1 MAQLAI
7 RGGTPIRSTPFPESV
22 VWDDRELAQVTEVI
36 RSSQWGGGIGAV
48 KNRQLGELMARLHDA
63 RYCVPV
69 SSGTAAL
76 EVALEAIGVGPGDE
90 VIVPAYTW
98 IATPLSALS
107 IGALAVFADV
117 DRATF
122 NMDPGDA
129 ERKITPRTRA
139 IVPVHW
145 GGRPVDLD
153 AFLEL
158 GRQRGI
164 PILEDAAQ
172 AHGARWRG
180 RGVGSWGA
188 AGCFSFQQSKTI
200 TAGEGGAVTTNDKA
214 IEERVASYANCG
226 RIRPT
231 DQHLSANPV
240 GHNHRLSDLQ
250 AAVLVAQLS
259 RLDELADRRQR
270 NADQLDRALAG
281 IEGIAVRPADE
292 RIGRSAYYLYLFRYD
307 PAAFGGLPRDEFAR
321 ALQAE
326 GIPAFAGGGSL
337 VYRSPLFNVTVQN
350 TAALRLAGRPID
362 YRATRDCPEAE
373 KLAEEAL
380 YIPHCVLMGGE
391 AEVADVVAAVGKI
404 QANVGELAVVT
415 AG

>member
-1 MAQLAI
+1 MAHLAI
-7 RGGTPIRSTPFPESV
+7 RGGSPVRSTPFPEPV
-22 VWDDRELAQVTEVI
+22 VWDDRELAQVSEVI
-36 RSSQWGGGIGAV
+36 RSGQWGGGIGAA
-48 KNRQLGELMARLHDA
+48 KNAELGELMARMHDA
-63 RYCVPV
+63 SYCVPV
-69 SSGTAAL
+69 ASGTAAL
-76 EVALEAIGVGPGDE
+76 IVALQALGVGPGDE

-98 IATPLSALS
+98 IATPLAALS

-122 NMDPGDA
+122 SMDPADV

-158 GRQRGI
+158 GQRHGI
-164 PILEDAAQ
+164 PVLEDAAQ
-172 AHGARWRG
+172 AHGAKWRG

-226 RIRPT
+226 RIRAT
-231 DQHLSANPV
+231 DQHLTVNPV
-240 GHNHRLSDLQ
+240 GHNFRLSDLQ

-259 RLDELADRRQR
+259 RLDELADRRQA
-270 NADQLDRALAG
+270 NADRLDSALAE
-281 IEGIAVRPADE
+281 IDGIAVRPTDQ
-292 RIGRSAYYLYLFRYD
+292 RISRSAFYLYLFRYD

-337 VYRSPLFNVTVQN
+337 VYRSPLFNVKAEN

-362 YRATRDCPEAE
+362 YAATRDCPEAE
-373 KLAEEAL
+373 RLAAEAL
-380 YIPHCVLMGGE
+380 YLPHRVLMGGE
-391 AEVADVVAAVGKI
+391 AEVADVVAAVQKVKE
-404 QANVGELAVVT
+404 NVGELATVA

>member
-7 RGGTPIRSTPFPESV
+7 RGGTPVRSTQFPEPV
-22 VWDDRELAQVTEVI
+22 VWDDRELEQVNEVI
-36 RSSQWGGGIGAV
+36 RSGQWGGGIGAA
-48 KNRQLGELMARLHDA
+48 KNAQLGKLMARLHDA
-63 RYCVPV
+63 SYCVPV

-76 EVALEAIGVGPGDE
+76 EVALQAIGVGPGDE

-98 IATPLSALS
+98 IATPLAALS

-129 ERKITPRTRA
+129 ERKITPRTKA

-158 GRQRGI
+158 GRQHGI
-164 PILEDAAQ
+164 PVLEDAAQ

-214 IEERVASYANCG
+214 IEERVASHANCG

-231 DQHLSANPV
+231 DEHLTANPV
-240 GHNHRLSDLQ
+240 GHNYRLSDLQ

-259 RLDELADRRQR
+259 RLDELAERRQR
-270 NADQLDRALAG
+270 NADWLDRALAG
-281 IEGIAVRPADE
+281 IDGIAVRPSDE
-292 RIGRSAYYLYLFRYD
+292 RISRSAYYLYLFRYD

-321 ALQAE
+321 AVQAE

-337 VYRSPLFNVTVQN
+337 VYRSPLFNVTVRN

-362 YRATRDCPEAE
+362 YGATRDCPEAE

-380 YIPHCVLMGGE
+380 YIPHRVLMGGE

-404 QANVGELAVVT
+404 RANVGELTAVS
-415 AG
+415 AS

>member
-7 RGGTPIRSTPFPESV
+7 RGGDPVRSAPFPEPV

-36 RSSQWGGGIGAV
+36 RSARWGGGIGAA
-48 KNRQLGELMARLHDA
+48 KNAELGELMARLHDA

-76 EVALEAIGVGPGDE
+76 QVALQALGVGPGDE

-98 IATPLSALS
+98 IATPLAALA

-122 NMDPGDA
+122 NMDPADA
-129 ERKITPRTRA
+129 GRKITPRTKA

-145 GGRPVDLD
+145 GGRPADLD
-153 AFLEL
+153 AFVEL
-158 GRQRGI
+158 GRRHGI
-164 PILEDAAQ
+164 PVLEDAAQ

-180 RGVGSWGA
+180 RGAGSWGA

-231 DQHLSANPV
+231 DQHLEVNPV
-240 GHNHRLSDLQ
+240 GHNFRLSDLQ

-259 RLDELADRRQR
+259 RLDELADRRQA
-270 NADQLDRALAG
+270 NADRLDRALSAIG
-281 IEGIAVRPADE
+281 GLSVRPADE
-292 RIGRSAYYLYLFRYD
+292 RIDRSAYYLYLFRYD
-307 PAAFGGLPRDEFAR
+307 PRLPGGR
-321 ALQAE
+321 A
-326 GIPAFAGGGSL
+326 
-337 VYRSPLFNVTVQN
+337 
-350 TAALRLAGRPID
+350 AGRRGALHAAPGPD
-362 YRATRDCPEAE
+362 GRRGRAGRRRRRDRE
-373 KLAEEAL
+373 
-380 YIPHCVLMGGE
+380 GQG
-391 AEVADVVAAVGKI
+391 
-404 QANVGELAVVT
+404 QRRR
-415 AG
+415 AGDRQRLTI